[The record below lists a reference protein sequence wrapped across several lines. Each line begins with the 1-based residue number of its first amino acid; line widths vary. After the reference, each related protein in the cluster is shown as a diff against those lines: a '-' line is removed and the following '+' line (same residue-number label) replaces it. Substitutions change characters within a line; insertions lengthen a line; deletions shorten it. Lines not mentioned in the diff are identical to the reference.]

1 MGRTSGFTID
11 WPVGIP
17 IEDGRTFIVEPVDD
31 GSVRVSVEGIGE
43 WRSLGTPLR
52 TLSIGSVVGHTLHW
66 RYETTGEL
74 AILAPTAH

>member
-31 GSVRVSVEGIGE
+31 GSVRVSVEGTDE
-43 WRSLGTPLR
+43 WHSLGTPLR
-52 TLSIGSVVGHTLHW
+52 ALSIGSVVGHTLHW
-66 RYETTGEL
+66 WHETTGEPV
-74 AILAPTAH
+74 IRV